1 MVSLA
6 DACKGQ
12 QFTEST
18 LWGPCVEGFL
28 GPKKNTL
35 SRIKCKETT
44 QNKRVVE
51 DFEDFNILHKN
62 TIIVIFT
69 CACAWGSEENEV
81 RLHKNN

>member
-1 MVSLA
+1 MFSLA
-6 DACKGQ
+6 DVCKGQ
-12 QFTEST
+12 HFTEPA

-35 SRIKCKETT
+35 SHIKFRETT
-44 QNKRVVE
+44 QNKRVV

-69 CACAWGSEENEV
+69 FACAWGSEV
-81 RLHKNN
+81 RLHKNNSCY